1 MQTHQGPARD
11 GELDDGG
18 HGLPL
23 DGDGGDQQRLVGLM
37 PAAVSQLH
45 WTRGGLKQDSAPRTL
60 DDKIL
65 STEMIQC
72 TLYNDCLF
80 GIRFFKCCFQIKLL

>member
-18 HGLPL
+18 RGPPL
-23 DGDGGDQQRLVGLM
+23 DGDGGGDQQPLIGPM

-45 WTRGGLKQDSAPRTL
+45 WRRGGLKPDSAPHTL
-60 DDKIL
+60 NATI
-65 STEMIQC
+65 
-72 TLYNDCLF
+72 
-80 GIRFFKCCFQIKLL
+80 